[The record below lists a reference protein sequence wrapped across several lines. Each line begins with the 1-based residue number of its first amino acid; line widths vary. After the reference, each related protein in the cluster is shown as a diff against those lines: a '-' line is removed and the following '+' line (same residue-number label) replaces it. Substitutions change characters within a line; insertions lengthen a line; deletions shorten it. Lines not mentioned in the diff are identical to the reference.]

1 LRNAPQKEKGASRF
15 SVELNNWSIKPPST
29 LLLRV
34 KRYAK
39 NISEDFAAVRKSFDP
54 DAFLAT
60 ATLRTARD
68 VAHWHFLD
76 LAPCPLCGPY
86 RESGHVVDQA
96 FAARAS
102 SPVIPSKM
110 SGLSLPT

>member
-1 LRNAPQKEKGASRF
+1 LRNAPLKEKGASRF

-39 NISEDFAAVRKSFDP
+39 NIPEDFAAVRKSFDP

-68 VAHWHFLD
+68 VAYWHFFD
-76 LAPCPLCGPY
+76 LAPCPLCRRY
-86 RESGHVVDQA
+86 RGKADMSSTKHS
-96 FAARAS
+96 RPAS

>member
-1 LRNAPQKEKGASRF
+1 LRNAQQKEKGASRF

-39 NISEDFAAVRKSFDP
+39 NIPEDFAAVKKSFDP

-60 ATLRTARD
+60 ATLRTACD
-68 VAHWHFLD
+68 VAYWLFLD
-76 LAPCPLCGPY
+76 LAPCLLCGPY
-86 RESGHVVDQA
+86 RKSGHVVDKA
-96 FAARAS
+96 FAARL
-102 SPVIPSKM
+102 VTMFRLKCRV
-110 SGLSLPT
+110 

>member
-39 NISEDFAAVRKSFDP
+39 NIPEDFAAVKKSFDP

-60 ATLRTARD
+60 ATLRTACD
-68 VAHWHFLD
+68 VAYWLFF
-76 LAPCPLCGPY
+76 GP
-86 RESGHVVDQA
+86 
-96 FAARAS
+96 RAVS
-102 SPVIPSKM
+102 ALRSISEKRTCRRQSIRGPPRHYVPSKM